1 MKNSNRI
8 KSGKQDGNPAFRTP
22 SGFKAAKSLRPTKN
36 MNFRPA
42 IRNNRKP

>member
-8 KSGKQDGNPAFRTP
+8 KSGKQDQNPSFRTP
-22 SGFKAAKSLRPTKN
+22 SGFKAERSLKPTKN
-36 MNFRPA
+36 NFSKPT